1 MSWFRRFVRRHVI
14 ADDTA
19 PQYSRLDRLDGLTET
34 PSGTKAAAETLNTV
48 EPATTPVDTAEAA
61 LSAIETRL
69 TADENEY
76 DGGVVDQSVRDR
88 RYLLALVREQQSRL
102 DAVAA
107 LHVREVLAV
116 HEGYGEEAWCPVCGE
131 HWPCET
137 IAAITDP
144 EEPRA

>member
-1 MSWFRRFVRRHVI
+1 MSWFRSFIRRHLI

-19 PQYSRLDRLDGLTET
+19 PQYSRLDQLDGLTAT
-34 PSGTKAAAETLNTV
+34 PASTPAAAETLDTV
-48 EPATTPVDTAEAA
+48 EPATTPVDTPEAA
-61 LSAIETRL
+61 LSDIEKRL
-69 TADENEY
+69 TADENED

-88 RYLLALVREQQSRL
+88 RHLLALVREQQSRL
-102 DAVAA
+102 NAVAA

-116 HEGYGEEAWCPVCGE
+116 HEGYGEEAWCPACGE